1 MGKCV
6 KVDLRTAERLGGS
19 IERVGVYHFTGPR
32 ILINSPRIYTT
43 SSFPPL
49 LHLFLLLLL
58 LLPKQQTLPQ
68 CVPGGLSPQSRQPSW
83 SLPRAL
89 RSCRLSL
96 VSLCRPRVLP
106 ACSLIREW
114 GGWSEFVCVCV
125 YSVLLDPLLPTHRA
139 AFKDQWFWSI
149 GLATPIPRKVSDD
162 SMDQSVKQAVMSLTV
177 YPYLCVC
184 VRIHM
189 CICVFTRVVKALDKI
204 NGQKEKWKSITPWSQ
219 CWKSLRVLLT
229 QNHTL
234 EILH

>member
-1 MGKCV
+1 MGGRGLELGKQGGGNSTLQGSPGAGWLGEGARGLGLCACVCCCLYIWCCFVRLSSQNVGKCV

-19 IERVGVYHFTGPR
+19 IERVGVYHFSGPR

-49 LHLFLLLLL
+49 LHLFLLL

-106 ACSLIREW
+106 ACSLIRE
-114 GGWSEFVCVCV
+114 
-125 YSVLLDPLLPTHRA
+125 
-139 AFKDQWFWSI
+139 
-149 GLATPIPRKVSDD
+149 
-162 SMDQSVKQAVMSLTV
+162 
-177 YPYLCVC
+177 
-184 VRIHM
+184 
-189 CICVFTRVVKALDKI
+189 
-204 NGQKEKWKSITPWSQ
+204 
-219 CWKSLRVLLT
+219 
-229 QNHTL
+229 
-234 EILH
+234 

>member
-58 LLPKQQTLPQ
+58 LPKQQTLPQ
-68 CVPGGLSPQSRQPSW
+68 CMPGGLSPQSRQPSW

-125 YSVLLDPLLPTHRA
+125 CIQCYSTPSFLPTELLLKISDFGQLAWQLQSHVRSVMT
-139 AFKDQWFWSI
+139 QWTSQWSR
-149 GLATPIPRKVSDD
+149 LS
-162 SMDQSVKQAVMSLTV
+162 
-177 YPYLCVC
+177 C
-184 VRIHM
+184 H
-189 CICVFTRVVKALDKI
+189 
-204 NGQKEKWKSITPWSQ
+204 
-219 CWKSLRVLLT
+219 
-229 QNHTL
+229 
-234 EILH
+234 